1 MKWYKIKKIKSIAV
15 LIVIEGIILLLFL
28 ISALGNYFVA
38 KQNSNKRSLQI
49 VQDGYES
56 LIGGLCDD
64 LKNIAKVGYTLLN
77 NEPITRLKAYYY
89 DIVTQDYYARTSAI
103 NGVTEQMLSIV
114 SYYDIL
120 DSAAVWIAPLNEE
133 LYYNTM
139 YTFVGDENKKALL
152 DNAISSHEFSAEYTG
167 TLKNLNGNILLSISL
182 SKVDNCIA
190 AFILD
195 TEYLIKSLKL
205 SAIPLAD
212 LYMVEV
218 QNQLCVVCTTEEN
231 IHFES
236 NLIQVNETPELHGEK
251 IIYCTKIANVLPLYV
266 EIDTNKID
274 GLNLYM
280 LFFVCAFVLLL
291 LASFI
296 SVIVFN
302 TYFNRPIRIMLK
314 AMEQVGKGDFS
325 MIINEKIGTDFQNL
339 YDGFNSMVGAIN
351 GYVEEN
357 YRQQVMRTE
366 SEFKALQAQINPHF
380 LYNCFA
386 NIRNLCKMGDLESVE
401 LMTGK
406 LSKLFLYVTRTS
418 ESIVSLQEEFENMLD
433 YVSVQQVR
441 FGDRVKVE
449 CKPLTAE
456 YYNLKIPKL
465 CLQPIV
471 ENAYK
476 YVFSNIESGGVLK
489 IDYRQVEDVFEIV
502 IEDNGAIDNDM
513 LESIKHNICE
523 TSGVVTGLINVSR
536 RLNRYAGD
544 KQRFKLERSELGGL
558 SVTIILDCL
567 GETDV

>member
-1 MKWYKIKKIKSIAV
+1 MKWYKIKKIKSISL

-89 DIVTQDYYARTSAI
+89 DIVTEDYYARTSAI

-120 DSAAVWIAPLNEE
+120 DSAALWIAPLNEE

-190 AFILD
+190 VFILD

-274 GLNLYM
+274 GLNIYM

-325 MIINEKIGTDFQNL
+325 MIINEKIDTDFQNL

-386 NIRNLCKMGDLESVE
+386 NIRNLCKMGELVSVE

-502 IEDNGAIDNDM
+502 IEDNGAIDNDT
-513 LESIKHNICE
+513 LEQLKHNICE

-544 KQRFKLERSELGGL
+544 KQRFKLERSELSGL